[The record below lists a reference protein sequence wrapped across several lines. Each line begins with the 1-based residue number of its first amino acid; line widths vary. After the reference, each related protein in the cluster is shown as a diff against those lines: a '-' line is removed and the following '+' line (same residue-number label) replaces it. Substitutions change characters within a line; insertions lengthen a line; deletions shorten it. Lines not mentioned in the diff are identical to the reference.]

1 MSTVTAKLVT
11 FYLHVG
17 NHLQSHE
24 MAKAEHL
31 DPLGQNVIQLAE
43 GVKKVYDEL
52 DYLKIRERT
61 HRDTNESTNSRI
73 AWWSVLEYAL
83 LIGMGI
89 GQLYYVK
96 SLFVN
101 QASR

>member
-11 FYLHVG
+11 FHLHVG

-31 DPLGQNVIQLAE
+31 DPLGQYVIQLAE
-43 GVKKVYDEL
+43 GVKQVTDEL
-52 DYLKIRERT
+52 DYLKIRERA

-73 AWWSVLEYAL
+73 AWWSLFEYAV
-83 LIGMGI
+83 LIGMGT
-89 GQLYYVK
+89 GQLYMLQSFFENKRGV
-96 SLFVN
+96 
-101 QASR
+101 